1 MINLVFL
8 SNRIKFLRF
17 TKELYSEQQQYD
29 PTLHTVPED
38 NLTYDG
44 NDIIVKLW
52 CQEEVQKKEAP
63 DKGDS

>member
-17 TKELYSEQQQYD
+17 TKELYSEQLQYD
-29 PTLHTVPED
+29 PILHTVSED

-44 NDIIVKLW
+44 HDITTGLW

-63 DKGDS
+63 DKGVL